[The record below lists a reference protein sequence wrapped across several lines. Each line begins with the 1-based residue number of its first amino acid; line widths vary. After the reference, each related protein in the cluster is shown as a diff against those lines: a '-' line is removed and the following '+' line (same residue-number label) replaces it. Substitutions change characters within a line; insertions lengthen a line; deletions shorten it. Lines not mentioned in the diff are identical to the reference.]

1 MEFIQQQ
8 CEGDVPMKKIL
19 ILCGSGR
26 RHGNSEKLAD
36 AFIKGAA
43 FHNGIT
49 KMTLADKK
57 IAPCRNCNY
66 CQEHHG
72 ECAIRDDMQEII
84 IALQNNDILVL
95 CSPVY
100 YLGFSAQLKAVIDR
114 TYAESAIGRKI
125 QSAILLSVAAKKEAF
140 VSDCMRNAYR
150 QLCDYLGFQ
159 NLGMISAQGFENPND
174 IENSSILIDG
184 FELGKSIF

>member
-1 MEFIQQQ
+1 
-8 CEGDVPMKKIL
+8 MKKIL

-43 FHNGIT
+43 QHNEIT
-49 KMTLADKK
+49 KITLADKK
-57 IAPCRNCNY
+57 IAPCCNCNY
-66 CQEHHG
+66 CQEHNG
-72 ECAIRDDMQEII
+72 ECAIKDDMKEII
-84 IALQNNDILVL
+84 TALQSNDTLVI

-100 YLGFSAQLKAVIDR
+100 YLGFSGQLKTVIDR

-125 QSAILLSVAAKKEAF
+125 KSAILLSVAGKKDEF
-140 VSDCMRNAYR
+140 VSDCMINAYQ

-159 NLGMISAQGFENPND
+159 NLGNISAKGFENIND
-174 IENSSILIDG
+174 IEDAKILIDA
-184 FELGKSIF
+184 FELGKSII